1 MDDGTSR
8 DCRLHVSLR
17 RGCYR
22 LMRMLKRIAVAAL
35 GLAVLA
41 YLGLAGVLYTQQQ
54 SLLFRP
60 DATRVDPASV
70 GLAKVQEVLINAPG
84 QPLLLGWHSEPIDAS
99 RPVFLYLHGNAAS
112 LARRADRFSFLM
124 RDGAGLLAVSWRGYG
139 GSEGKPGEAGFHEDV
154 ASALA
159 FLKRS
164 GIGPERIILFGES
177 LGTGMAV
184 MTAAKTPVKGLIL
197 DSPYLSIAEIAAG
210 RYWWLPVSLLLSH
223 PFRADLA
230 APAVKIPTLAIHCTG
245 DWVTP
250 YAGGRALLSR
260 LGGPHRLITVDR
272 ACHVPPFSAGG
283 GEAIAAYVAE
293 LQR

>member
-1 MDDGTSR
+1 MG
-8 DCRLHVSLR
+8 
-17 RGCYR
+17 
-22 LMRMLKRIAVAAL
+22 MLKRIAFAAV
-35 GLAVLA
+35 GLFALA
-41 YLGLAGVLYTQQQ
+41 YLGLAGLLYSQQQ

-60 DATRVDPASV
+60 DTTRIDPARV
-70 GLAKVQEVLINAPG
+70 GLSKVREVSLNTPG
-84 QPLLLGWHSEPIDAS
+84 QPLLLGWQVAPADAL

-112 LARRADRFSFLM
+112 LARRADRFQFLT

-139 GSEGKPGEAGFHEDV
+139 GSEGEPGEAGFHEDV

-159 FLKRS
+159 FLKRE

-177 LGTGMAV
+177 LGSGIAV

-197 DSPYLSIAEIAAG
+197 DSPYLSIAAIAG
-210 RYWWLPVSLLLSH
+210 DRYWWLPINWLLHH

-230 APAVKIPTLAIHCTG
+230 APAVKTPALAIHCTG
-245 DWVTP
+245 DWITP
-250 YAGGRALLSR
+250 YAGGKALLSK

-272 ACHVPPFSAGG
+272 VCHVPPFNEGG
-283 GEAIAAYVAE
+283 GEAITAFVAE

>member
-1 MDDGTSR
+1 
-8 DCRLHVSLR
+8 
-17 RGCYR
+17 
-22 LMRMLKRIAVAAL
+22 MRALKRIIFAAM
-35 GLAVLA
+35 GLCLLA
-41 YLGLAGVLYTQQQ
+41 YLGIAGALYMQQQ

-60 DATRVDPASV
+60 DVTRVDPASV
-70 GLAKVQEVLINAPG
+70 GLAKVREVLINAPG
-84 QPLLLGWHSEPIDAS
+84 KPLLLGWHAEPADAS
-99 RPVFLYLHGNAAS
+99 RPLFLYLHGNAAS
-112 LARRADRFSFLM
+112 LARRADRFSFLT

-139 GSEGKPGEAGFHEDV
+139 GSEGEPGEAGFHEDA

-159 FLKRS
+159 YLKRS
-164 GIGPERIILFGES
+164 GIGPERVILFGES

-184 MTAAKTPVKGLIL
+184 MTAAKIPVKGLIL
-197 DSPYLSIAEIAAG
+197 DSPYLSITEIAAG

-230 APAVKIPTLAIHCTG
+230 APAVKIPTLAIHCKG
-245 DWVTP
+245 DRVTP
-250 YAGGRALLSR
+250 YEGGKALLAR

-272 ACHVPPFSAGG
+272 GCHVPPFRDGG

>member
-1 MDDGTSR
+1 
-8 DCRLHVSLR
+8 
-17 RGCYR
+17 
-22 LMRMLKRIAVAAL
+22 MRMLKRIAWAAI

-41 YLGLAGVLYTQQQ
+41 YLGIAGALYAQQR

-60 DATRVDPASV
+60 DATRVDPAAV
-70 GLAKVQEVLINAPG
+70 GLNRIREVALNPPG
-84 QPLLLGWHSEPIDAS
+84 QPLLLGWHAPPADAS

-112 LARRADRFSFLM
+112 LARRASRFDFLTQ
-124 RDGAGLLAVSWRGYG
+124 DGAGLLAVSWRGYG
-139 GSEGKPGEAGFHEDV
+139 GSEGEPGEAGFHAD
-154 ASALA
+154 AALALA
-159 FLKRS
+159 FLKQS

-177 LGTGMAV
+177 LGSGIAV
-184 MTAAKTPVKGLIL
+184 MTAARTPVKGLIL

-210 RYWWLPVSLLLSH
+210 RYWWLPVNWLLHH

-230 APAVKIPTLAIHCTG
+230 APAVRIPTLAIHCTG

-250 YAGGRALLSR
+250 YEGGKALLSR
-260 LGGPHRLITVDR
+260 LGGPSRLITVDR

-283 GEAIAAYVAE
+283 GDAIRAFVAE